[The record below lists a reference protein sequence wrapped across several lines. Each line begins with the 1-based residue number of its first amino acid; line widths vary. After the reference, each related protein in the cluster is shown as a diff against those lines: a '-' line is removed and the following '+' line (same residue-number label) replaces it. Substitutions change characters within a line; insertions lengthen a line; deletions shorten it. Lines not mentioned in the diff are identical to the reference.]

1 VNPAAIIGACGP
13 LLGVVLYIIGLI
25 QALVLKPD
33 LIVPPAYQAEQV
45 TAKPVGPGQF
55 KPDLAWPFYPFRQ
68 ARADLARVG
77 ANIARL
83 YGAVWRWPADAFFRG
98 LHGSRLAWWIFF
110 PIPLAVIGFLLQAGL
125 AAWFCYLVYAL
136 VTTGCAVVNRAL
148 FATTAAVLRWAEQR
162 RRVAVRT
169 YAFCKQCFH
178 LTPWPAYRCPGCSRL
193 HRDVRPGR
201 LGLFTRRCECGTL
214 LPTMPLRAAWR
225 LTPVCQRC
233 GEELPS
239 GTGAVRDIRIPI
251 FGDTSA
257 GKTRFLYASLNSLM
271 LTARQA
277 GIVVSFLD
285 QVSEEKADLGLDL
298 IRSGQDTA
306 KTSADTP
313 AALSC
318 RLGKGRRSEFVHL
331 FDAPGEQYR
340 DAQAYESLRF
350 LDHGQ
355 GLVYVLDP
363 FSTGAVRDRLTGHN
377 ATAIRLA
384 HAAAGDPEIAYGEV
398 TSRLRDSGVAAST
411 QRLAVLVSKAD
422 LLRAA
427 GLELPVESGAIAEWL
442 TQARIHNLVLA
453 ARRDF
458 AEVRFFAVAS
468 QDVANDQSDDP
479 GTPLRW
485 LLRSHGVRL
494 HIDPTSGRGGSD
506 RSKADPAP
514 SETAEAKP

>member
-1 VNPAAIIGACGP
+1 VNPADVVSAAG
-13 LLGVVLYIIGLI
+13 LVLGVVLYAIGLV
-25 QALVLKPD
+25 QALILEPD
-33 LIVPPAYQAEQV
+33 LIEPPAYQAEQV

-68 ARADLARVG
+68 ARADLVRVR

-83 YGAVWRWPADAFFRG
+83 YRAVWRWPTDAFFRG
-98 LHGSRLAWWIFF
+98 LHGRRLAWWFFF
-110 PIPLAVIGFLLQAGL
+110 PIPLTVISGLLWAGL
-125 AAWFCYLVYAL
+125 AAWLCYLVYAL
-136 VTTGCAVVNRAL
+136 VTTVCAMVNRAV
-148 FATTAAVLRWAEQR
+148 FGTTAWLLRGVEQR
-162 RRVAVRT
+162 RRVVART
-169 YAFCKQCFH
+169 HAFCTRCFH
-178 LTPWPAYRCPGCSRL
+178 LTPWPAYRCPGCSSL
-193 HRDVRPGR
+193 HRDIRPGR
-201 LGLFTRRCECGTL
+201 LGLFTRRCECGTP

-233 GEELPS
+233 GEDLPS
-239 GTGAVRDIRIPI
+239 GAGAVRDIRIPI

-257 GKTRFLYASLNSLM
+257 GKTRFLYAALNSLM

-277 GIVVSFLD
+277 GIAVSFLD

-298 IRSGQDTA
+298 IRSGQDTV
-306 KTSADTP
+306 KTSAGTP

-318 RLGKGRRSEFVHL
+318 RLGRRRRSELVHL

-377 ATAIRLA
+377 ETAIRLA

-398 TSRLRDSGVAAST
+398 MSRLRDSGVAATT
-411 QRLAVLVSKAD
+411 QRLAVVVSKAD
-422 LLRAA
+422 LLRTT

-442 TQARIHNLVLA
+442 TRARIHNLVLA

-458 AEVRFFAVAS
+458 AKIRFFAVAS
-468 QDVANDQSDDP
+468 QDVANHRSDDP

-494 HIDPTSGRGGSD
+494 PIDPASGRGNAS
-506 RSKADPAP
+506 PAP
-514 SETAEAKP
+514 SETAEAKS